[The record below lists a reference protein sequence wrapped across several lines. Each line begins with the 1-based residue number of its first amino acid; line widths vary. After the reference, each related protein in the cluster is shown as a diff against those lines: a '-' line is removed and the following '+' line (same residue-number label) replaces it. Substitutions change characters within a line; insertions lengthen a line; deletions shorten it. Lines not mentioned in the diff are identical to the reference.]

1 MNRLKDIWGGQDE
14 MNRVLFLIAVAVFV
28 WSLIEGHGMYG
39 ALMAGVVLFL
49 MVSRHGQRLKRFS
62 RPPVRHALFPHAGR
76 RTRPPHL

>member
-1 MNRLKDIWGGQDE
+1 MNRLKDIWGGQDD

-49 MVSRHGQRLKRFS
+49 MVSRPASQALQ
-62 RPPVRHALFPHAGR
+62 PPVRHALFPHAGR
-76 RTRPPHL
+76 RDRPPHL